1 MPVPL
6 LNIYYYLKAG
16 STGVPP
22 GRRCL
27 EAIDHHW
34 RNLGGDKGDGEAMS
48 QSLFELVEVLLSLAM
63 AAAGLLLQVGVLRW
77 LSPSTTEK
85 VTRREPLAVWHL
97 STSATNRGVLLRVC
111 PR

>member
-1 MPVPL
+1 MPYTL
-6 LNIYYYLKAG
+6 LNIYYYLKG
-16 STGVPP
+16 CRIGLPP
-22 GRRCL
+22 GRRRL
-27 EAIDHHW
+27 EARYHHW
-34 RNLGGDKGDGEAMS
+34 RNLGGDKGDGEAMP

-63 AAAGLLLQVGVLRW
+63 AVAGLLLQVGVLRW